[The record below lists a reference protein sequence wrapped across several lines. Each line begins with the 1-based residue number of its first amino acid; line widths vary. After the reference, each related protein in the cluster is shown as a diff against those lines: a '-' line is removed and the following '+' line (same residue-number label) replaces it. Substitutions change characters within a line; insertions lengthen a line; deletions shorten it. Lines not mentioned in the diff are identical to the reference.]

1 LAGLL
6 FGQLLFAADAGTASV
21 VGELKRLSGAVDH
34 IDFVLIR
41 IAPRRESIKAPL

>member
-21 VGELKRLSGAVDH
+21 VGGLEGLSGAVDH
-34 IDFVLIR
+34 IGFDLIR
-41 IAPRRESIKAPL
+41 IALRQESIKAPL